1 MNNIST
7 PLIESQ
13 VFDKLNVVFCYKTDT
28 NINVMSTVS
37 FEKFKLP
44 TNRKGGATTYG
55 ITGFDSL

>member
-44 TNRKGGATTYG
+44 TGSCFVSIPDLNR
-55 ITGFDSL
+55 L